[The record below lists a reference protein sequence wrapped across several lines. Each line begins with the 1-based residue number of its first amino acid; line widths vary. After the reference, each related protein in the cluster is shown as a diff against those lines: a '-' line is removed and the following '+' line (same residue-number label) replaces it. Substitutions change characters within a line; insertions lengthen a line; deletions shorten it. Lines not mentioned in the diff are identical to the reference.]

1 MSLGVKL
8 LWRAQSC
15 TRCVKGLSLIP
26 RESHSRL
33 FLHQPTTS
41 PRWLS
46 TSRGVSKPSPG
57 ASLAQAAE
65 ATSLDEDA
73 ADLDTKLPSPLRR
86 QILRQMIKT
95 KPQLGPAQSALIE
108 REKQYPTKHK
118 SLGSLRKH
126 KKSEARQILHDRS
139 RKAREAQNTA
149 LPSHDWRA
157 TMDFMLRHTPKFG
170 EALEF
175 KVVIGK
181 GAAEDAREVLLGPDM
196 SLRHICRKHSCDI
209 RVEDTSQHDDDVLVL
224 SLSGPEVSLRKA
236 MLELVRLVGKLTAV
250 RSLDAAGETLL
261 SDVWEGPSP
270 IRLPIKLLTQRE
282 ADVGDTTTMTVSRDS
297 VGGLLTTVS
306 SRYKKYRLEKRADH
320 IPFPAEWTKVSFEEY
335 IADLVY
341 GQVPTHLVRK
351 LYPTGPTHQETV
363 VSLLLAAFGLEQARS
378 AITVSALKL
387 ALGYIQSKELAFR
400 PASRALFHQAELLH
414 LPLDTEVFNA
424 FLVGASRV
432 GDLDGFNSIIR
443 TMVRK
448 GVYPHSHSWLAFLDM
463 IKVPKVKRYIIN
475 KMRARGLNRLP
486 SVLTVMGRHMALIDL
501 EHSLSDASADFDAQL
516 FVEEHD
522 KKYGIE
528 WLDTITLNKILDI
541 LGNHEKLEACQG
553 LLESIHATGRTV
565 PDTYTLNTMIHHSR
579 KIQRKI
585 DIIRSMEARWP
596 TVRLNDVTYH
606 EMFQVAWKQRLPNM
620 LRVIWRYALL
630 VRATT
635 PKMRTS
641 LVELVRQERGL
652 SKQRALL
659 KAWEDVIFGQAELKE
674 MQKVQPPEDLR
685 RTHMVE
691 IYLKVLQDMRARE
704 KLSAKLQEAYDMDM
718 EIHRLIKE
726 GTVMTTSMRESL
738 SVDIPL
744 VIKRLSES

>member
-33 FLHQPTTS
+33 FLHQPNTS

-46 TSRGVSKPSPG
+46 TSRGVRKPSPDT
-57 ASLAQAAE
+57 SLPQVAE
-65 ATSLDEDA
+65 ATSPDEDA
-73 ADLDTKLPSPLRR
+73 ASLDTVPFSPLRR
-86 QILRQMIKT
+86 QILRQIIKT
-95 KPQLGPAQSALIE
+95 RSKLDPPQPALIK
-108 REKQYPTKHK
+108 RARTYPTKHK
-118 SLGSLRKH
+118 SLGSLRKQQQNV
-126 KKSEARQILHDRS
+126 ARQILHDQS
-139 RKAREAQNTA
+139 RKARETNDTA

-181 GAAEDAREVLLGPDM
+181 GAAEDAREVLLGPDTN
-196 SLRHICRKHSCDI
+196 LRHICRKHSCDI
-209 RVEDTSQHDDDVLVL
+209 RVEDTSLHGGDVLVL
-224 SLSGPEVSLRKA
+224 TLSGPEVSLRKA

-270 IRLPIKLLTQRE
+270 IRLPIKLLTRGE
-282 ADVGDTTTMTVSRDS
+282 ADVGDTTMTVSRDS
-297 VGGLLTTVS
+297 VGGLSATADP
-306 SRYKKYRLEKRADH
+306 RYKKYRLEQRADH
-320 IPFPAEWTKVSFEEY
+320 IPFPTEWTKISFEGY
-335 IADLVY
+335 VAALVY
-341 GQVPTHLVRK
+341 GQIPTHLVRK

-363 VSLLLAAFGLEQARS
+363 VSLILDVFALEQARS
-378 AITVSALKL
+378 AISVSALKL
-387 ALGYIQSKELAFR
+387 ALKYIQSKELAFR
-400 PASRALFHQAELLH
+400 PAARALFHRAELLH
-414 LPLDTEVFNA
+414 LPLDTEIFNA
-424 FLVGASRV
+424 FLTGASRV
-432 GDLDGFNSIIR
+432 GDLDGFNSMIR

-448 GVYPHSHSWLAFLDM
+448 GIFPHSHSWLAFLEM
-463 IKVPKVKRYIIN
+463 IKDPKIKRYIIN
-475 KMRARGLNRLP
+475 KMRAQGLNRLP

-501 EHSLSDASADFDAQL
+501 EHYLSDASANFDAQL

-553 LLESIHATGRTV
+553 LLESIHSTGRAV
-565 PDTYTLNTMIHHSR
+565 PDTYTLNIMIHHSR
-579 KIQRKI
+579 KIKQKI
-585 DIIRSMEARWP
+585 DIIGSMTAQWP
-596 TVRLNDVTYH
+596 SVRPNDVTYQ
-606 EMFQVAWKQRLPNM
+606 EMFQAAWKQRLPNM

-641 LVELVRQERGL
+641 LVGLVRQERSL

-659 KAWEDVIFGQAELKE
+659 KAWEDVIFGQAELQE
-674 MQKVQPPEDLR
+674 MQKVQPPEDLH

-691 IYLKVLQDMRARE
+691 IYLKGFQDMRARE
-704 KLSAKLQEAYDMDM
+704 NLATKLQEAYDMDM
-718 EIHRLIKE
+718 KIHRLIKE
-726 GTVMTTSMRESL
+726 GTVMSTSIRESL

-744 VIKRLSES
+744 VAKHLPEI